1 MVKTSPS
8 NAGSVGLIPG
18 GEPEVPHITWPKKLK
33 TQNRNN
39 IVNKFNKHFKN
50 DPHQKKKSYK
60 GVKEQ
65 ECVCNGVSICLVFV

>member
-1 MVKTSPS
+1 MSHGQKT
-8 NAGSVGLIPG
+8 
-18 GEPEVPHITWPKKLK
+18 E

-39 IVNKFNKHFKN
+39 IVNKFNKHFQN

>member
-1 MVKTSPS
+1 MSHGQKT
-8 NAGSVGLIPG
+8 
-18 GEPEVPHITWPKKLK
+18 E

-39 IVNKFNKHFKN
+39 IVNKFNKHFQN

-65 ECVCNGVSICLVFV
+65 ECVCNSVSICLVFV